1 MGYVTL
7 LRLMKTRLMVILV
20 LLATAACSPFLEGQQ
35 TPTEPLVNR
44 EQFAREGTAIAQAAQ
59 IQGTAVAETA
69 VAVGTYVAE
78 RESINSQLVQTLRA
92 VVPPTQQIVSQS
104 GLVTPGMNA
113 TVSPMEMAA
122 MTPAVGAPMAENPTM
137 ETQFVDVATALS
149 VRDNDGCAVAPV
161 SSFSADVTRIYATA
175 RALNIRAGTQMAADW
190 LYNGA
195 LVYQSES
202 WTVSVDDDDFCLWFY
217 VEPDDFAFSAGS
229 WSVQLYANG
238 VAIQPP
244 AAFTIG

>member
-1 MGYVTL
+1 ML
-7 LRLMKTRLMVILV
+7 HRLMKTGLVVILV

-35 TPTEPLVNR
+35 TPTEPLINR

-92 VVPPTQQIVSQS
+92 VMPPTQQIVSQS

-113 TVSPMEMAA
+113 TVSPMEMPAV
-122 MTPAVGAPMAENPTM
+122 TPAAGAVMAGNAT

-161 SSFSADVTRIYATA
+161 SNFSANVTRIYATA

-190 LYNGA
+190 LYNGT
-195 LVYQSES
+195 LVYQSS
-202 WTVSVDDDDFCLWFY
+202 PWTVNVDDDDFCLWFY
-217 VEPDDFAFSAGS
+217 VEPNDFAFSPGS

-238 VAIQPP
+238 VAIQPS

>member
-1 MGYVTL
+1 MTL
-7 LRLMKTRLMVILV
+7 RQLMKTRLIVILA
-20 LLATAACSPFLEGQQ
+20 LLTTAACSPFLEGQQ

-69 VAVGTYVAE
+69 AAAGTYVAE

-92 VVPPTQQIVSQS
+92 VVPPTQRIVSQS

-113 TVSPMEMAA
+113 TVSPLEMAPMMA
-122 MTPAVGAPMAENPTM
+122 EPNLGTAVGTIG
-137 ETQFVDVATALS
+137 ETRFVDVATAVS
-149 VRDNDGCAVAPV
+149 VRDNDGCASAPV
-161 SSFSADVTRIYATA
+161 SRFSAGVTRIYATA
-175 RALNIRAGTQMAADW
+175 RALNIRAGTRMSADW

-195 LVYQSES
+195 LVYQSEP
-202 WTVSVDDDDFCLWFY
+202 WTVSADDDDFCLWFY
-217 VEPDDFAFSAGS
+217 VEPDDFAFSPGS

-244 AAFTIG
+244 AVFTIG

>member
-1 MGYVTL
+1 
-7 LRLMKTRLMVILV
+7 MKTGLVVILV

-35 TPTEPLVNR
+35 TPTEPLINR

-92 VVPPTQQIVSQS
+92 VMPPTQQIVSQS

-113 TVSPMEMAA
+113 TVSPMEMPAV
-122 MTPAVGAPMAENPTM
+122 TPAAGAVMAGNAI

-161 SSFSADVTRIYATA
+161 SNFSANVTRIYATA

-190 LYNGA
+190 LYNGT
-195 LVYQSES
+195 LVYQSS
-202 WTVSVDDDDFCLWFY
+202 PWTVSVDDDDFCLWFY
-217 VEPDDFAFSAGS
+217 VEPNDFAFSPGS

-238 VAIQPP
+238 VAIQPS

>member
-1 MGYVTL
+1 
-7 LRLMKTRLMVILV
+7 MVILV

-69 VAVGTYVAE
+69 VAAGTYVAE
-78 RESINSQLVQTLRA
+78 RESINSQLVQTLRV

-122 MTPAVGAPMAENPTM
+122 IAPAAGAAMAAGTT
-137 ETQFVDVATALS
+137 ETQFVDVATAVS

-161 SSFSADVTRIYATA
+161 SSFSAGVERIYATA

-190 LYNGA
+190 LYNGT
-195 LVYQSES
+195 LIYQSES
-202 WTVSVDDDDFCLWFY
+202 WTVSADDDDFCLWFY

>member
-1 MGYVTL
+1 
-7 LRLMKTRLMVILV
+7 MVILI

-44 EQFAREGTAIAQAAQ
+44 EQFAREGTAIAQAGQ

-69 VAVGTYVAE
+69 VAAGTYVAE
-78 RESINSQLVQTLRA
+78 RESINSQLVQTLRV

-122 MTPAVGAPMAENPTM
+122 MTPAAGAVMSASTT
-137 ETQFVDVATALS
+137 ETQFVDVATAVS

-161 SSFSADVTRIYATA
+161 SGFSTGVERIYATA

-202 WTVSVDDDDFCLWFY
+202 WTVSADDDDFCLWFY

>member
-1 MGYVTL
+1 
-7 LRLMKTRLMVILV
+7 MKTRFVVIFF
-20 LLATAACSPFLEGQQ
+20 LLAMTACSPLLEVQQ
-35 TPTEPLVNR
+35 TPTEPLISR

-59 IQGTAVAETA
+59 IQATAVAETA
-69 VAVGTYVAE
+69 VAAGTYVAE

-122 MTPAVGAPMAENPTM
+122 LTPAAGALMAENATIG
-137 ETQFVDVATALS
+137 TQFVDVATALS
-149 VRDNDGCAVAPV
+149 VRDNDGCAAAPV
-161 SSFSADVTRIYATA
+161 SSFPAGVTRIYATA
-175 RALNIRAGTQMAADW
+175 RALNIRAGTRMSADW
-190 LYNGA
+190 LYNGT
-195 LVYQSES
+195 LVYQSS
-202 WTVSVDDDDFCLWFY
+202 AWTVSVDDDDFCLWFY

-244 AAFTIG
+244 AVFTIG

>member
-1 MGYVTL
+1 
-7 LRLMKTRLMVILV
+7 MKTGLMVILA

-35 TPTEPLVNR
+35 TPTEPLINR

-92 VVPPTQQIVSQS
+92 VMPPTQQIVSQS

-113 TVSPMEMAA
+113 TVSPMGMPAV
-122 MTPAVGAPMAENPTM
+122 TPAAGAVMAGNAT

-161 SSFSADVTRIYATA
+161 SNFSANVTRIYATA

-190 LYNGA
+190 LYNGT
-195 LVYQSES
+195 LVYQSS
-202 WTVSVDDDDFCLWFY
+202 PWTVSVDDDDFCLWFY
-217 VEPDDFAFSAGS
+217 VEPNDFTFSPGS

-238 VAIQPP
+238 VAIQPS

>member
-1 MGYVTL
+1 
-7 LRLMKTRLMVILV
+7 MVILV
-20 LLATAACSPFLEGQQ
+20 LLATAACSPFLEDQQ
-35 TPTEPLVNR
+35 TPTEPLINR

-59 IQGTAVAETA
+59 TQGTAVAKTA

-113 TVSPMEMAA
+113 TVSPMEMPA
-122 MTPAVGAPMAENPTM
+122 MTSAADSAVQTR
-137 ETQFVDVATALS
+137 FVDVATALS
-149 VRDNDGCAVAPV
+149 VRDNDGCAVSPV
-161 SSFSADVTRIYATA
+161 SSFSTNVTRIYATA

-190 LYNGA
+190 LYNGT
-195 LVYQSES
+195 LVYQSS
-202 WTVSVDDDDFCLWFY
+202 PWTVSVDDDDFCLWFY
-217 VEPDDFAFSAGS
+217 VEPDDFAFSPGS

-238 VAIQPP
+238 VAIQPS